1 MNATSPRA
9 RGSKA
14 SRGARPP
21 LYLITPQPEGAD
33 AAFLQGLR
41 ASLRA
46 REPGS
51 LLVQFRAHGLEPAHW
66 GRLAAGVREICLE
79 HDAALLLGAGGVPG
93 ADAAQRMRR
102 ALELGAQGL
111 QLPSRLL
118 AQPEWREACLGRPP
132 GLLVSASCHDA
143 AQLEAAT
150 ALGADFATVS
160 PVLPTTS
167 HPGAP
172 GLGWA
177 RLGELCRGS
186 RLGVY
191 ALGGLGPGH
200 LARAHEAGAVG
211 VAAIRA
217 LWEGAGEAA

>member
-1 MNATSPRA
+1 MTSTGPHACGSSAA
-9 RGSKA
+9 RGA
-14 SRGARPP
+14 GPA

-41 ASLRA
+41 ASLQG

-51 LLVQFRAHGLEPAHW
+51 LLVQFRAQGLEPAHW
-66 GRLAAGVREICLE
+66 RRLAAGVREICLE
-79 HDAALLLGAGGVPG
+79 HGAPLLLGAGGLPG
-93 ADAAQRMRR
+93 AGAGQRMRC
-102 ALELGAQGL
+102 ACELGAQGL

-118 AQPEWREACLGRPP
+118 AQPDWREACLGRPA

-143 AQLEAAT
+143 AQLEAAA
-150 ALGADFATVS
+150 ALRADFATVS
-160 PVLPTTS
+160 PVLPTSS

-177 RLGELCRGS
+177 RLGELCRGT
-186 RLGVY
+186 RLPVY

-200 LARAHEAGAVG
+200 LALALDAGAAG
-211 VAAIRA
+211 VAAIRG
-217 LWEGAGEAA
+217 LWERGGDAA